1 MDSLTSL
8 TSFVRTAETLSF
20 VQAARLL
27 GISASAVGKNV
38 ARLEHKLG
46 VRLFNRSTRNVSLT
60 PEGAAF
66 LTRCQSILEQIQEA
80 ESELTSS
87 LSQPTGKLR
96 ISLPVIGY
104 RLLLPVLTAF
114 SRLYPQV
121 ELDLDFS
128 DRLVNLIDEGVDV
141 AIRSGE
147 LADSRLIARKLG
159 GFRFVLC
166 ASPAY
171 LAEYGVPGSPAELA
185 AHKCIFFRFPATGL
199 IQPWELRGMRLT
211 GDFRAAAVMT
221 VNNIEAAIRLSAA
234 GMGIAYVPDFVVREA
249 MDEGQLQEVL
259 PGCCV
264 KDGHFSVLWPASRY
278 LSPRIRCFIDFI
290 AAAEIPLSPASATPT
305 PCV

>member
-1 MDSLTSL
+1 M
-8 TSFVRTAETLSF
+8 
-20 VQAARLL
+20 
-27 GISASAVGKNV
+27 
-38 ARLEHKLG
+38 
-46 VRLFNRSTRNVSLT
+46 
-60 PEGAAF
+60 
-66 LTRCQSILEQIQEA
+66 
-80 ESELTSS
+80 
-87 LSQPTGKLR
+87 
-96 ISLPVIGY
+96 LPA
-104 RLLLPVLTAF
+104 LTAF

-171 LAEYGVPGSPAELA
+171 LAEYGAPDSPAELA

-211 GDFRAAAVMT
+211 GDFRSAAVMT

-259 PGCCV
+259 PGCCI

-278 LSPRIRCFIDFI
+278 LSPRIRCFIDLWLRQRYLVTRI
-290 AAAEIPLSPASATPT
+290 GTPT
-305 PCV
+305 PCI

>member
-60 PEGAAF
+60 AEGAAF

-104 RLLLPVLTAF
+104 RLLLPALTAF
-114 SRLYPQV
+114 TRLYPQV

-128 DRLVNLIDEGVDV
+128 DRLVNLIDEGFDV

-171 LAEYGVPGSPAELA
+171 LAEYGAPDSPAELA

-199 IQPWELRGMRLT
+199 IQPWELRDMRLT
-211 GDFRAAAVMT
+211 GDFRATAVMT

-234 GMGIAYVPDFVVREA
+234 GMGISRSCGPPAA
-249 MDEGQLQEVL
+249 TCHQEYAVL
-259 PGCCV
+259 
-264 KDGHFSVLWPASRY
+264 SIL
-278 LSPRIRCFIDFI
+278 
-290 AAAEIPLSPASATPT
+290 
-305 PCV
+305 